1 MTSLLTATALL
12 LFLLFCLL
20 LLGPVRLGIGLCKR
34 GTEARGEYKVSWL
47 GLPIKRGALNSGAIK
62 RSEIGAY
69 EKDGADE
76 KPGAEVRKEPAV
88 KPHGAGSAAMPSG
101 PESRSSP
108 PRARTLISAVP
119 AGAEILFDLLGEIR
133 LRNFSCRICFG
144 LDDPADTAALFGS
157 LWACIWTAGLVSPTI
172 SAGLFM
178 EPYFEGERL
187 EGELEAE
194 LEGRPV
200 HALTAAFQ
208 ALRVRETRMLLKETT
223 GWAW

>member
-47 GLPIKRGALNSGAIK
+47 GLPIKRGVLNSGAIK
-62 RSEIGAY
+62 RSEIGA
-69 EKDGADE
+69 DE
-76 KPGAEVRKEPAV
+76 KPGAEVRMQPAAE
-88 KPHGAGSAAMPSG
+88 PHGAGSAAMPSG
-101 PESRSSP
+101 PESLSP
-108 PRARTLISAVP
+108 SPRALTLISAVP
-119 AGAEILFDLLGEIR
+119 AGAEILFDLLGKIR

-200 HALTAAFQ
+200 HALTAVLQ
-208 ALRVRETRMLLKETT
+208 ALWVRETRMLLKETM
-223 GWAW
+223 GWA